1 MDHTAHKHSHKHAH
15 KHDHGSRNIVAT
27 IMLNIIIT
35 VAQIV
40 GGLFSGSMA
49 LLSDA
54 AHNFSDVISLM
65 ISYVAA
71 RLSGRKQTLRQTYG
85 FKRAGIFAAFINT
98 ATLLVIAAILIWE
111 AVTRFIHPEP
121 VAADIVILLA
131 GAGIVLNGLSLLFIR
146 EEASKSMNI
155 RSAYIHL
162 FMDMITSVA
171 VLAGGL
177 IIKYTGWS
185 RIDSILSVV
194 IAIYFLYSSWG
205 IFYESVRIFM
215 QFTPTSINIEEIA
228 GEINSLEGVR
238 NMHHVHVWQLDDR
251 EMMLE
256 AHLDL
261 DDDYSISHFEA
272 ILEEVEFILAR
283 FNIHHFNIQPE
294 LHRDDIKELVH
305 TGGHHR

>member
-65 ISYVAA
+65 ISY
-71 RLSGRKQTLRQTYG
+71 
-85 FKRAGIFAAFINT
+85 T

-251 EMMLE
+251 KMMLE

>member
-1 MDHTAHKHSHKHAH
+1 MSHASH
-15 KHDHGSRNIVAT
+15 KHDHGNRNIVAT
-27 IMLNIIIT
+27 ILLNIIIT

-40 GGLFSGSMA
+40 GGLISGSMA

-65 ISYVAA
+65 ISYIAA
-71 RLSGRKQTLRQTYG
+71 QLSGRKQTLRQTYG

-121 VAADIVILLA
+121 VTADIVILLA

-146 EEASKSMNI
+146 KEASTSMNI

-177 IIKYTGWS
+177 VIKYTGWS
-185 RIDSILSVV
+185 RIDSILTVV

-228 GEINSLEGVR
+228 VEINSLEGVR

-256 AHLDL
+256 AHIDL
-261 DDDYSISHFEA
+261 EDDYTISHFET

-294 LHRDDIKELVH
+294 LHRDDIKELIH

>member
-1 MDHTAHKHSHKHAH
+1 MDHTAHKHAH